1 MTVKPCIV
9 VFEKEPRWAPEL
21 KRQFLGDDVVVRACR
36 SVSDIES
43 KSESAE
49 ETVIIL
55 DLQAEPA
62 NCLQFLG
69 QFMGDPAHPSVIVIG
84 SARVLELE
92 WPVRELGAVEFLS
105 DSVLGEDLAKLCRRQ
120 WSRQRGRM
128 WLTSSRSLV

>member
-1 MTVKPCIV
+1 MAVRSCIV

-43 KSESAE
+43 KSRNAE
-49 ETVIIL
+49 ETVIVL
-55 DLQAEPA
+55 DLDSEPA

-69 QFMGDPAHPSVIVIG
+69 QSMGDPARPPVIVIG
-84 SARVLELE
+84 STRVLELE

-120 WSRQRGRM
+120 LTFQRVLM
-128 WLTSSRSLV
+128 EIT

>member
-1 MTVKPCIV
+1 MTVRACIV

-36 SVSDIES
+36 SVSDIKS
-43 KSESAE
+43 KSENAE
-49 ETVIIL
+49 ETVIVL

-69 QFMGDPAHPSVIVIG
+69 QSMGDSAHPPVIVIG
-84 SARVLELE
+84 SPRVLELE
-92 WPVRELGAVEFLS
+92 WPVRELGAVEFFT

-120 WSRQRGRM
+120 WSLQR
-128 WLTSSRSLV
+128 V